1 MSMRDLM
8 TTLKKLRRLMNDL
21 MLDRGD
27 EDRSNPRA
35 PFNQTDDGGGEL
47 EEYVV
52 TVEFFV
58 KSTDHETACEEVEFA
73 LNQSNVNDFFELWQS
88 NDVEKI

>member
-1 MSMRDLM
+1 M
-8 TTLKKLRRLMNDL
+8 TNLFTFHGMHPKGMP
-21 MLDRGD
+21 DRGD
-27 EDRSNPRA
+27 EDLTNPRA
-35 PFNQTDDGGGEL
+35 PFNQMDDDDGEL

-58 KSTDHETACEEVEFA
+58 KSTGHETACKEVEFA